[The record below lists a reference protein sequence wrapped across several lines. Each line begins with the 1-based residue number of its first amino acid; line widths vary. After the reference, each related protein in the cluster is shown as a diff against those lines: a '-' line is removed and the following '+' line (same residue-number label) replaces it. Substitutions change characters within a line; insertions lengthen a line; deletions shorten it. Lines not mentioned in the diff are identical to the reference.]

1 MTERAKLYQE
11 AGNSV
16 EEVAAGK
23 QWYAVQ
29 TRSRHE
35 KMVARQLRRRGIT
48 TFLPLISQL
57 RKWSDRQKLVESP
70 LFPGYAFVQLAYE
83 PKARLGVLS
92 TDGVVNFV
100 GAQGHGNP
108 IPDEQI
114 TSVQNVLGNK
124 IPCESHPYLK
134 VGQRV
139 RIRGGSL
146 EGTQGIL
153 VGTRGDHRLVISV
166 ELIQQSVAIQVGGH
180 NVVPA

>member
-1 MTERAKLYQE
+1 VTERAELYQL
-11 AGNSV
+11 ANTGG
-16 EEVAAGK
+16 EVAAGMK
-23 QWYAVQ
+23 WYAVQ

-35 KMVARQLRRRGIT
+35 KMVARQLRGRGIK
-48 TFLPLISQL
+48 TFLPLTLQL
-57 RKWSDRQKLVESP
+57 RKWSDRRKLVESP
-70 LFPGYAFVQLAYE
+70 LFPGYAFVHLAYE
-83 PKARLGVLS
+83 PQARLGVLS

-114 TSVQNVLGNK
+114 ESVQNVLENK
-124 IPCESHPYLK
+124 IPCESHPYLQ

-166 ELIQQSVAIQVGGH
+166 ELIQRSVAIQVGGYE
-180 NVVPA
+180 VVPA